1 MIPAVYY
8 KYIYILVVLFFSF
21 FCFDKYRQTR
31 GIIKESNI
39 PALLYA
45 LVLVVFIGMRPV
57 HPTFYDTVGYAQYY
71 EYMMGTSFEFSVDVE
86 NLIFDNLLHY
96 MSSVGLPCY
105 TFFLLIAFIYFVG
118 RYIACRKM
126 FPDNSWAAFLV
137 FLGAFITFA
146 SSVNGF
152 KAGAAASLFVCAVA
166 YREKKWLAA
175 LLLAVSWGFH
185 HSMIICIASYVVVY
199 LYKNT
204 KVYSAFWVF
213 ALLVAI
219 AHITT
224 FQELFSQYVNE
235 KGAGYLMVQNS
246 NTDEGWYTGMR
257 YDFVLYSFMPILVGW
272 YNIFRKGVRIPEY
285 TFVFNLYLL
294 LNALWMLCMYANF
307 TNRIAALS
315 WLLYPIVIIY
325 PYLSDKNDCA
335 NKNKMFAII
344 MSLHLAF
351 TLFMTFIYY

>member
-57 HPTFYDTVGYAQYY
+57 HPTFYDTVVYAQYY

-137 FLGAFITFA
+137 FLGAFLTFA
-146 SSVNGF
+146 SAVNGI
-152 KAGAAASLFVCAVA
+152 KAGAAGSLFVCAVA

-185 HSMIICIASYVVVY
+185 HSMIICIASYIVVY

-204 KVYSAFWVF
+204 RVYLALWIF
-213 ALLVAI
+213 ALMMAVA
-219 AHITT
+219 HVTF
-224 FQELFSQYVNE
+224 FQEFFSQFVND
-235 KGAGYLMVQNS
+235 KASTYLITEEQGG
-246 NTDEGWYTGMR
+246 EGWYTGMR

-272 YNIFRKGVRIPEY
+272 YAIFKKRICVPEY
-285 TFVFNLYLL
+285 TFIFNIYLL
-294 LNALWMLCMYANF
+294 LNSLWLLCMYANF

-315 WLLYPIVIIY
+315 WCLYPIVLIY
-325 PYLSDKNDCA
+325 PYLSNKSDYP
-335 NKNKMFAII
+335 NKNWMYAIA
-344 MSLHLAF
+344 MLLHLSF